1 MIHAPLRTA
10 VRSLV
15 ACVVAFCLLAG
26 ARGPAALGPAVQG
39 GGDLRKAFEELDAKK
54 DEAGLREFW
63 KQNAD
68 ATLGLIDSYLEG
80 SLREIEKKGD
90 ASKIAAMQQL
100 ALRGAK
106 AADAAHGR
114 QIFAD
119 YASSFIGWDEAQR
132 KSFRAGQKA
141 FGKANAALKKGDA
154 AAALASA
161 EECVKLARPL
171 GDWWGTAMGLTASA
185 EAQEKLGK
193 REEAV
198 ELHQQAWLI
207 HRELGLRGDAYGN
220 LAAMATLLADLG
232 RNERARVSA
241 ERALEM
247 ARALGDAEGT
257 TKLEELL
264 KRLAK

>member
-1 MIHAPLRTA
+1 MLHAPLRVA
-10 VRSLV
+10 VRS
-15 ACVVAFCLLAG
+15 VVVCIAAMCLLAG
-26 ARGPAALGPAVQG
+26 ARGLSAQG
-39 GGDLRKAFEELDAKK
+39 KVDLRKTFEELDAKK
-54 DEAGLREFW
+54 DEAGMLAFW
-63 KQNAD
+63 KENAD
-68 ATLGLIDSYLEG
+68 ATLGVIDSYLEG

-90 ASKIAAMQQL
+90 AKKIAEMQQL

-114 QIFAD
+114 HIFSD
-119 YASSFIGWDEAQR
+119 YASAFIGWDEAQR

-141 FGKANAALKKGDA
+141 FGKAGAALKKGDA
-154 AAALASA
+154 AAALTAA
-161 EECVKLARPL
+161 EECVALARPL

-193 REEAV
+193 AEAAAD
-198 ELHQQAWLI
+198 LHAQAWLI

-220 LAAMATLLADLG
+220 LASMARLYAELG

-257 TKLEELL
+257 TQLEELV

>member
-1 MIHAPLRTA
+1 MLPAPLRVA

-15 ACVVAFCLLAG
+15 ACVLALCALTG
-26 ARGPAALGPAVQG
+26 ARGPAAQG

-54 DEAGLREFW
+54 DDAGLREFW

-90 ASKIAAMQQL
+90 AKKIAQMQQL

-114 QIFAD
+114 EIFTD

-141 FGKANAALKKGDA
+141 FGKAGAALKQGDA
-154 AAALASA
+154 AAALAAA
-161 EECVKLARPL
+161 EECVALARPL

-193 REEAV
+193 TEAAAD
-198 ELHQQAWLI
+198 LHAQAWLI

-220 LAAMATLLADLG
+220 LASMARLYADLG
-232 RNERARVSA
+232 RTERARVSA

-257 TKLEELL
+257 AKLEELV